1 MRAVALA
8 LLLACAPVALAA
20 APDLAIEMALDP
32 PRVYVGEEARLTLR
46 LLRAPGVAHG
56 ALRPPALGEAAD
68 LTAIGR
74 YRRYE
79 LRRAGAAYWVTERV
93 YAVVP
98 RSSGRLVVPGAA
110 LEDVV
115 RYGEASPGGTPPV
128 RGALRGPRRVLEVRP
143 IPAGATALWLPARAL
158 TLEETW
164 SRDPAALAEGMPV
177 TRTLILTARGIAAER
192 LPPLEMPAHPA
203 LGAHHD
209 RAELATEYSAEA
221 TIGRRVQRIVL
232 VPLADGT
239 HALPALAVRW
249 WDVGADAPRVA
260 TLEARSVQLRAALPP
275 EDAPP
280 AARAVSE
287 RTWLKIGAGVL
298 TLLLAAALWAYAR
311 GEDRRVAR
319 SRLRA
324 ACRRNDACAAR
335 DALLDWWN
343 AARPDAPLRL
353 VQRLGARWDDAA
365 RAQLAALDAALYAG
379 RAWDGKAFWSRVRP
393 WLARETRRRAAPPP
407 AAPPT
412 LFRLQPPRHAS
423 DLDS

>member
-1 MRAVALA
+1 MRPAALA
-8 LLLACAPVALAA
+8 LLLAAAPGAPAA
-20 APDLAIEMALDP
+20 APDLAIEAQLEP
-32 PRVYVGEEARLTLR
+32 ARVYVGEETRLTLR

-56 ALRPPALGEAAD
+56 ALRPPALGEAAE
-68 LTAIGR
+68 LIPIGR

-79 LRRAGAAYWVTERV
+79 LRRADATVLAIERA

-98 RSSGRLVVPGAA
+98 RASGRLVVPGAT

-115 RYGEASPGGTPPV
+115 RYGGAPPRAPSPARGT
-128 RGALRGPRRVLEVRP
+128 LRGPRRVLEVRP
-143 IPAGATALWLPARAL
+143 IPAGAPAPWLPARAL
-158 TLEETW
+158 SLEETW
-164 SRDPAALAEGMPV
+164 SRDPASLAEGLPV
-177 TRTLILTARGIAAER
+177 TRTLTLTARGLAAER
-192 LPPLEMPAHPA
+192 LPALRMAAHAA

-209 RAELATEYSAEA
+209 RPELSTEYSAEGMV
-221 TIGRRVQRIVL
+221 GRRVQRIVL
-232 VPLADGT
+232 VPLADGA

-260 TLEARSVQLRAALPP
+260 TLEARRVQLRAALPP

-280 AARAVSE
+280 PARAMFGHA
-287 RTWLKIGAGVL
+287 WLKIGAGVL

-319 SRLRA
+319 ARLRA
-324 ACRRNDACAAR
+324 ACRRNEARAAR
-335 DALLDWWN
+335 DALLEWWN

-379 RAWDGKAFWSRVRP
+379 RAWDGKAFWKRVRP
-393 WLARETRRRAAPPP
+393 WLAREVRRRSAPPP
-407 AAPPT
+407 DALPP
-412 LFRLQPPRHAS
+412 LFRLQPPRR
-423 DLDS
+423 

>member
-1 MRAVALA
+1 VRPAALA
-8 LLLACAPVALAA
+8 LLLAAAPGALAT
-20 APDLAIEMALDP
+20 APDLAIEMQLEPA
-32 PRVYVGEEARLTLR
+32 RVYLGEEARLTLR

-56 ALRPPALGEAAD
+56 ALRPPVLGEAAE

-79 LRRAGAAYWVTERV
+79 LRRAGATVLAIERA

-98 RSSGRLVVPGAA
+98 RASGRLVVPGAT

-115 RYGEASPGGTPPV
+115 RYGEASPGATPPA

-143 IPAGATALWLPARAL
+143 IPAGAPAPWLPARAL
-158 TLEETW
+158 ALEETW
-164 SRDPAALAEGMPV
+164 SRDPASLAEGMAV
-177 TRTLILTARGIAAER
+177 TRTLTITARGLAAER
-192 LPPLEMPAHPA
+192 LPRLEMAAHAA

-209 RAELATEYSAEA
+209 RPELATEYSAEG

-232 VPLADGT
+232 VPLADGA
-239 HALPALAVRW
+239 HVLPALDVRW
-249 WDVGADAPRVA
+249 WDVAADAPRVA
-260 TLEARSVQLRAALPP
+260 ALEARRVQLRAALPP

-280 AARAVSE
+280 PARAVLG
-287 RTWLKIGAGVL
+287 RTWPKIGAGVL

-319 SRLRA
+319 GRLRA
-324 ACRRNDACAAR
+324 ACRRNDARAAR

-379 RAWDGKAFWSRVRP
+379 RAWDGKAFWKRVRP
-393 WLARETRRRAAPPP
+393 WLAREAKPRGAPPP
-407 AAPPT
+407 EALPP
-412 LFRLQPPRHAS
+412 LFRLQAPRN
-423 DLDS
+423 